1 MATIL
6 ATKWATSNKVHFFN
20 YFCGNKSLLPFL
32 SLFPILLPTLL
43 PFSFFKS
50 FNFKKF

>member
-1 MATIL
+1 M
-6 ATKWATSNKVHFFN
+6 
-20 YFCGNKSLLPFL
+20 LPFL

-43 PFSFFKS
+43 PFSLFKC